1 MEITT
6 TELTNIQGIGDKTA
20 QKLLSHFGS
29 VKKLKAALE
38 TEIIEVVGKVAAGKI
53 KAYFKQQAG

>member
-1 MEITT
+1 MTLFHCISTKN
-6 TELTNIQGIGDKTA
+6 LGDKTA

-53 KAYFKQQAG
+53 KAYFKE